1 MQNASRLS
9 YTVSPSTREIIPLES
24 VDATF
29 VMTATSNALHL
40 IFSSRETHSCI
51 AHRTLAGPLDQPR
64 DQAGAG
70 RKHCQ
75 REIRGGRVLRLA
87 TASVNPR
94 ESERAVIEV
103 VVGRVEA
110 RAGLRRAKCGCC
122 NYNV

>member
-1 MQNASRLS
+1 MLQNASKLS
-9 YTVSPSTREIIPLES
+9 YIVSGTCKIIPLES

-29 VMTATSNALHL
+29 VMTVTSNALDSR
-40 IFSSRETHSCI
+40 FSPVARDTV
-51 AHRTLAGPLDQPR
+51 AQDTGGPLDQPC